1 MPIIPITSL
10 DEYPELALFASLTEA
25 QLRQQELGGQGVFIA
40 ESPKVIHRALDAGY
54 SPIALLTEER
64 HITGDAASLIERCG
78 TIPVYTGARALL
90 AGLTGYT
97 LTRGV
102 LAAMR
107 RPEPPALETL
117 LRTARRV
124 VVIDGVVDSTN
135 VGAIFRSA
143 AALGVDAVLLTPG
156 SCDPL
161 TRRSARVS
169 MGATF
174 LVPWTWITPPLTRLR
189 DYGFT
194 TVAMALRED
203 ALELGDPRLLEP
215 ERLALILGTEG
226 DGLAPETISGA
237 DLVVRIPMA
246 HEMDSLNV
254 AAAAAVAIWELRL
267 RH

>member
-1 MPIIPITSL
+1 
-10 DEYPELALFASLTEA
+10 
-25 QLRQQELGGQGVFIA
+25 
-40 ESPKVIHRALDAGY
+40 
-54 SPIALLTEER
+54 
-64 HITGDAASLIERCG
+64 
-78 TIPVYTGARALL
+78 
-90 AGLTGYT
+90 
-97 LTRGV
+97 
-102 LAAMR
+102 MR

-117 LRTARRV
+117 LATARRV

-174 LVPWTWITPPLTRLR
+174 LVPWTWITSPLTRLR

-194 TVAMALRED
+194 TVALALRED
-203 ALELGDPRLLEP
+203 ALELGDPHLGEL

-226 DGLAPETISGA
+226 DGLAPETIAGA

-246 HEMDSLNV
+246 HEVDSLNV
-254 AAAAAVAIWELRL
+254 AAAAAVAIWELRP
-267 RH
+267 RR